1 MKKIFLTPFFLLL
14 VLLTNQVFAQKPVKE
29 IPSYVLNQ
37 IVNVF
42 MDQAYDTSDTLVKFH
57 SRKFP
62 LLNTKKAS
70 YDFHY
75 DREYEYEPFG
85 NIEIP
90 KAILL
95 GDMDGDGVAEM
106 IITPFANFGG
116 SACFG
121 YVFLFKSVNGKWK
134 LLTSFYKIDR
144 YLEKQH
150 IVDGILYGTVLEY
163 DTSDAHCCP
172 SLLTKVW
179 YKYDASKNE
188 LVEDGKLLVKKIVD

>member
-29 IPSYVLNQ
+29 IPSYVLKEM
-37 IVNVF
+37 VDVF
-42 MDQAYDTSDTLVKFH
+42 IDEAYDTSDTLVKFH

-75 DREYEYEPFG
+75 DRVYEYEPFG

-95 GDMDGDGVAEM
+95 GDMDEDGVEEM

-116 SACFG
+116 SASFG

-134 LLTSFYKIDR
+134 RQTSFYKIDQF
-144 YLEKQH
+144 LEKQTV
-150 IVDGILYGTVLEY
+150 VDGILYGTILEY

-172 SLLTKVW
+172 SLLTKIW
-179 YKYDASKNE
+179 YKYNASKNE
-188 LVEDGKLLVKKIVD
+188 LVEEGKLFVKKVSY

>member
-1 MKKIFLTPFFLLL
+1 M
-14 VLLTNQVFAQKPVKE
+14 
-29 IPSYVLNQ
+29 
-37 IVNVF
+37 
-42 MDQAYDTSDTLVKFH
+42 
-57 SRKFP
+57 
-62 LLNTKKAS
+62 
-70 YDFHY
+70 
-75 DREYEYEPFG
+75 
-85 NIEIP
+85 
-90 KAILL
+90 
-95 GDMDGDGVAEM
+95 GDMDGDGVEEM

-116 SACFG
+116 SASFA

-144 YLEKQH
+144 FLENQH

-188 LVEDGKLLVKKIVD
+188 LVEAGKLFVKKIAN